1 MKEFIEKLI
10 GRLEEEYNYQK
21 TKAFQEGIRVGCG
34 EEPKMISEE
43 YNRNQNAQCFD
54 ASIQIANQ
62 LAEEYKNDVCE
73 WKIGE
78 YGDSWKP
85 NCCDDVYCLLG
96 VRKFEFCPYCGKKIK
111 IVPYQ
116 PKGE

>member
-1 MKEFIEKLI
+1 MNEFIEKLI

-54 ASIQIANQ
+54 ASIQIVNE

-73 WKIGE
+73 WRKDKIMSGM
-78 YGDSWKP
+78 YVACSGYVTHLKDFK
-85 NCCDDVYCLLG
+85 
-96 VRKFEFCPYCGKKIK
+96 FCPYCGKKIK
-111 IVPYQ
+111 VAPYQ
-116 PKGE
+116 PKGEWG